1 MQHTLKT
8 ESGECLVVDVPET
21 LYKSYI
27 YYVGASKYLCAYYQS
42 NENWK
47 YKDFYLPPGNWEI
60 IGLYPGITE
69 EQAKGIV
76 DKVSNEF
83 YVGYKDYRKE
93 ISAFHSA
100 SESFASLLEANR
112 IYTVNP
118 HGNKPEKQNLEKFT
132 DGWTIGYINKV
143 LKDKLEEWQ
152 EAEERTSKFKL
163 ILKKL

>member
-8 ESGECLVVDVPET
+8 ESGEYLVVDVPET

-27 YYVGASKYLCAYYQS
+27 YSVGASKYLCAYYQS

-69 EQAKGIV
+69 EQMAGIV
-76 DKVSNEF
+76 EGF
-83 YVGYKDYRKE
+83 EGYAYADYMRYE
-93 ISAFHSA
+93 NGLYYYTAL
-100 SESFASLLEANR
+100 ESFASLLEANR

-118 HGNKPEKQNLEKFT
+118 LGKDPRVFYHGEQNEGPE
-132 DGWTIGYINKV
+132 V
-143 LKDKLEEWQ
+143 LMEWQ
-152 EAEERTSKFKL
+152 EAEDRTSKFKL